1 MRGEK
6 RSWCSEFFFFPFFG
20 IFKSFGLAISYQPI
34 SLFIES
40 IFDEYSG
47 ELGNFNGINN
57 ARLFVFLE
65 NSLVILQGNWLAP
78 RMKINALLIPR
89 IILFKGLI
97 NLQISAIIL

>member
-1 MRGEK
+1 MFGI
-6 RSWCSEFFFFPFFG
+6 FFFPFFR

-40 IFDEYSG
+40 IFDEYPG

-65 NSLVILQGNWLAP
+65 NSLVILQGNSDS

>member
-6 RSWCSEFFFFPFFG
+6 RSWCSEFFFFPFFR

-40 IFDEYSG
+40 IFDEYPG

-65 NSLVILQGNWLAP
+65 NNLVILQGNSDS
-78 RMKINALLIPR
+78 RHV
-89 IILFKGLI
+89 
-97 NLQISAIIL
+97 